1 MLQYDLNVFF
11 FEFCC
16 FSEVFDEYAKEMGT
30 LMNRLLSLISL
41 GLGLEKDLLKKK
53 IGDKP
58 ILKAQGNYYPP
69 CPDPELTLGLSVHT
83 DLNALTVVLQS
94 EGVTG
99 LQVIKDGKWV
109 SVDPVPNA
117 FVVNLGDQ
125 IQVTSIFLIN
135 FNIK

>member
-1 MLQYDLNVFF
+1 MFHSLN
-11 FEFCC
+11 CC
-16 FSEVFDEYAKEMGT
+16 REVFDEYAKQIGK
-30 LMNRLLSLISL
+30 LMNKLLSLISQ
-41 GLGLEKDLLKKK
+41 GLGLEKDCLQKK
-53 IGDKP
+53 IGDNP
-58 ILKAQGNYYPP
+58 RLRAQGNYYPP

-125 IQVTSIFLIN
+125 IQVKVLPFFFN
-135 FNIK
+135 FYIKL